1 MITEVQVQ
9 ESIDYLFDTA
19 LTSAQAR
26 ANRAVL
32 EQGLKRVK
40 AMAMQAARDRHEQLT
55 NGKAPLAAN
64 LQERDAYASE
74 AYQIALDG
82 LREAIAQDEGYRAL
96 RDAHA
101 ARIDAWRTQSA
112 TVRSVRL

>member
-9 ESIDYLFDTA
+9 ESIDYLFESA
-19 LTSAQAR
+19 FTSAQAR

-32 EQGLKRVK
+32 EQGLKRIK
-40 AMAMQAARDRHEQLT
+40 ALEMARSEGALGTREMH
-55 NGKAPLAAN
+55 
-64 LQERDAYASE
+64 AYASE
-74 AYQIALDG
+74 SYQAALDG
-82 LREAIAQDEGYRAL
+82 LREAITQDEGFRAL

-101 ARIDAWRTQSA
+101 ARIEAWRTQSA